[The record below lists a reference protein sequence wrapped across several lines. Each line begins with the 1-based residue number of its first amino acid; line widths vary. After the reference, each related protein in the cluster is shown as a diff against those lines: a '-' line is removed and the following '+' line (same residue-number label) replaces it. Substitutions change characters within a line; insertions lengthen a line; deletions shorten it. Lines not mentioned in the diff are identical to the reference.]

1 MENDDIWFDTYYVF
15 FCCINELMTLGK
27 RAVKLS
33 IHHKSFEPNIGIFFD
48 SDGLIRVEFYS
59 YCLTLDDGSRHHEI
73 ESNNILDV
81 VNELKEWVALAR
93 FEVKE
98 LEDDYGRD

>member
-1 MENDDIWFDTYYVF
+1 MIDIDSEFMYCV
-15 FCCINELMTLGK
+15 NELMRLGK
-27 RAVKLS
+27 RAVELS
-33 IHHKSFEPNIGIFFD
+33 IHYKSFEPNIGIFFA

-81 VNELKEWVALAR
+81 INELKDWVELAR

>member
-1 MENDDIWFDTYYVF
+1 MIDIDSEFMYCV
-15 FCCINELMTLGK
+15 NELMRLGK
-27 RAVKLS
+27 RAVELS
-33 IHHKSFEPNIGIFFD
+33 IHYKSFEPNIGIFFA

-81 VNELKEWVALAR
+81 VNELQYWVALAR
-93 FEVKE
+93 SEVKE

>member
-1 MENDDIWFDTYYVF
+1 MIDIDSEFMYCV
-15 FCCINELMTLGK
+15 NELMRLGK
-27 RAVKLS
+27 RAVELS
-33 IHHKSFEPNIGIFFD
+33 IHYKSFEPNIGIFFA